1 MRWGVTV
8 HPGGRD
14 IDVRRI
20 NSLPDGGG
28 NSDIVEW
35 WVLDGESVGVE
46 GAAKGFSSSIKWEA
60 WKAME

>member
-14 IDVRRI
+14 MDVRRI

-35 WVLDGESVGVE
+35 WVLDSVGVD
-46 GAAKGFSSSIKWEA
+46 GVAKGFSSSIKCEA
-60 WKAME
+60 WKAIE